1 MLILF
6 SCGIQTGRQHFTR
19 NDEHRFLDLAK
30 EVAMTERCAFLAFCT
45 ELQHHIDIEL
55 DMRDETTIQAWRMQD
70 GDKFCFFGSL
80 TFVRC
85 CWNPFLD
92 VVGFPWMLVRR

>member
-1 MLILF
+1 MKGF
-6 SCGIQTGRQHFTR
+6 CM
-19 NDEHRFLDLAK
+19 D
-30 EVAMTERCAFLAFCT
+30 VA
-45 ELQHHIDIEL
+45 QYIEL
-55 DMRDETTIQAWRMQD
+55 DMRDETAIQAWRMQE